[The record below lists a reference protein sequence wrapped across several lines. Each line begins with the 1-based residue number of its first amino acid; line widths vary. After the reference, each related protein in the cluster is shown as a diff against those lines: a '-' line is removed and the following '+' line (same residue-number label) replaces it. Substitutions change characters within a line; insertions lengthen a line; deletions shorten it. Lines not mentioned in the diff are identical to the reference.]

1 MDDISKSPE
10 RGSFQKK
17 RYLEKLENNPDDQAA
32 SDMLEMYADMANEKT
47 ELIQDESWKK
57 DNLEFDLRTTDWILE
72 KVRADDIYA
81 QHLYAA
87 MCNRDFTKNDV
98 WPILTE
104 KKWSC
109 SWRYAGG
116 IVADMRETG
125 DYIDWYCTG
134 IRDLAEM
141 HDEDYQQLT
150 IKQQEEHLKS
160 RAYVSES
167 IVTDEIQADLLKLGW
182 IVLDNDQIDI

>member
-10 RGSFQKK
+10 RGTFQKK

-32 SDMLEMYADMANEKT
+32 SDMLEWYADIANEKT

-87 MCNRDFTKNDV
+87 ICNRDFTKNDV

-134 IRDLAEM
+134 IRDLAEI
-141 HDEDYQQLT
+141 HAGDYQQLT

-160 RAYVSES
+160 RAYVSEGV
-167 IVTDEIQADLLKLGW
+167 VTNEIKEDLRKLGW
-182 IVLDNDQIDI
+182 IVLDDEIDI